1 MANNQA
7 VQEEFSEADI
17 LRATT
22 YHRRDF
28 ELAVISIRP
37 SEKEKVLPGM
47 RDAFNRPF
55 NPAKPGLLDHLP
67 VEIFHKCLVGLDLKT
82 LFGLRHVNARTRD
95 IVSTFKPYQKAMMYA
110 EDLVYALL
118 RTGLAKWYTL
128 DDIFDVLHTR
138 ECTICGADF
147 GGFVLLLPPNLTRC
161 CFSCVRT
168 KSEVGQHVIDPT
180 TRRFHFERDYELIT
194 LSEAHNLYG
203 VSPAVLRRENVP
215 ILKSLPGVYG
225 MKETERK
232 MRHSLVH
239 DKAVREL
246 STNHK
251 RGLPWSDTSRRS
263 GEMFLRWCMAT
274 IALPWVDPETGEI
287 DRGVSCRGCQWRFEQ
302 VSSDE
307 RSFGSLSAS
316 RDKVYSKSS
325 FLVHFRGCKHA
336 KKLWEESKKGTVVVG
351 DSEFVRR
358 GGFIKDRKDD
368 IALEVVARKRPRSTV
383 GQIGSEAEEF
393 YWILESNGTLTPSW
407 SLSRNRPFVNAGFES
422 RERG

>member
-7 VQEEFSEADI
+7 VQEVNEADV
-17 LRATT
+17 LRAIT

-28 ELAVISIRP
+28 ELAVIRIRP
-37 SEKEKVLPGM
+37 SENEKVLPGIK
-47 RDAFNRPF
+47 DAFNRPF
-55 NPAKPGLLDHLP
+55 NPAKPGPLDYLP
-67 VEIFHKCLVGLDLKT
+67 VEIFHKCLLGLDLKT

-95 IVSTFKPYQKAMMYA
+95 IVSTFKPYQKVM
-110 EDLVYALL
+110 VYAQDL
-118 RTGLAKWYTL
+118 YTL

-138 ECTICGADF
+138 ECTICGAEF

-161 CFSCVRT
+161 CFPCVRT
-168 KSEVGQHVIDPT
+168 KSEVGIHVIDPI
-180 TRRFHFERDYELIT
+180 TRRFSFERDYELIT
-194 LSEAHNLYG
+194 LAEAHNLYG

-225 MKETERK
+225 LKEKERK

-251 RGLPWSDTSRRS
+251 RGLPWSDTSQRS

-307 RSFGSLSAS
+307 RSFGSLSAP
-316 RDKVYSKSS
+316 RDKVYSKYW
-325 FLVHFRGCKHA
+325 FLVHFWGCTHA
-336 KKLWEESKKGTVVVG
+336 NKLWKESKEGTVVVG

-368 IALEVVARKRPRSTV
+368 IALKVVARK
-383 GQIGSEAEEF
+383 SE
-393 YWILESNGTLTPSW
+393 P
-407 SLSRNRPFVNAGFES
+407 
-422 RERG
+422 